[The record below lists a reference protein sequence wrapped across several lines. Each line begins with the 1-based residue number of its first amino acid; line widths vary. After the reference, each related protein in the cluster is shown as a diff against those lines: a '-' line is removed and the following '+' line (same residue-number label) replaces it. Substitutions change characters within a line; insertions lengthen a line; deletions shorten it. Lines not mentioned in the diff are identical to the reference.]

1 MSIFEYC
8 RYLLILF
15 YELDLG
21 KRTGSS
27 VNGPDFFDKRTRFY
41 ATNADRGRSIRAD
54 DSIFHRIFIRRTDN
68 FGFERGS
75 TWNKFHVESVICV
88 GGGPS
93 TASYGS

>member
-41 ATNADRGRSIRAD
+41 ATNADRGR
-54 DSIFHRIFIRRTDN
+54 
-68 FGFERGS
+68 
-75 TWNKFHVESVICV
+75 
-88 GGGPS
+88 
-93 TASYGS
+93 